1 VLKNLI
7 LSLVILIAP
16 ALGAC
21 NRNEPLQV
29 VGLLEW
35 DRIELKAEAA
45 EPIVEVLVREGDQV
59 SAGQPLLRQD
69 PKRLEAQRDEA
80 RAARDQAAARLT
92 ELVRGPRAE
101 RIDAQRAELAGADSL
116 AATAQKDLARV
127 QSLLAKQLATPEAR
141 DDARSKRDQAVA
153 ARDAARAVLAEML
166 AGTTPEELA
175 QAEAAL
181 AQAEA
186 RLSNTQVT
194 LDRLTVHAPR
204 AGRLDNLPFKLGDRP
219 EPGAVVAVLLAG
231 DAPYARVYVPEPL
244 KAQVVEGARARIWVD
259 GIDQPF
265 EGHVRMTS
273 AEPAFTPYYSLTERD
288 RSRLSYPTEITL
300 EGEAATGLP
309 AGVPL
314 RAEFLDGTAPG
325 T

>member
-7 LSLVILIAP
+7 LCLVVLVAA

-21 NRNEPLQV
+21 TLNDPLQV

-45 EPIVEVLVREGDQV
+45 EPIVEVLVHEGDRV
-59 SAGQPLLRQD
+59 SAGQAILRQD
-69 PKRLEAQRDEA
+69 PKRLKALRDEA
-80 RAARDQAAARLT
+80 RAARDQAAARLA
-92 ELVRGPRAE
+92 ELRRGPRAE
-101 RIDAQRAELAGADSL
+101 RIEAQRAELAGAESL
-116 AATAQKDLARV
+116 ADTTQKNLARV
-127 QSLLAKQLATPEAR
+127 QSLLPKQLATPETR
-141 DDARSKRDQAVA
+141 DDARAKHDQAVA
-153 ARDAARAVLAEML
+153 SRDAARAVLAEML

-175 QAEAAL
+175 QAAAAL

-194 LDRLTVHAPR
+194 LNRLTVHAPR

-244 KAQVVEGARARIWVD
+244 KAQVVQGRRARVWVD

-273 AEPAFTPYYSLTERD
+273 ADPAFTPYYSLTERD

-300 EGEAATGLP
+300 EGEAAAELP

-314 RAEFLDGTAPG
+314 RAEFLDDTTPG
-325 T
+325 A